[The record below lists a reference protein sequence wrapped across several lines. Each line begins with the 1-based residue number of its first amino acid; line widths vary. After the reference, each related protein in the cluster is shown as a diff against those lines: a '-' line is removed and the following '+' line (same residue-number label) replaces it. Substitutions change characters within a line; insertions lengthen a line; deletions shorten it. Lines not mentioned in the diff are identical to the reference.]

1 MVSVRFR
8 ALALSPKPRFGSTQE
23 VGFELPSPAM
33 SVLAGEELEL
43 RAVSVSPEMMVLLR
57 HHLEASE
64 GLGFLVARRGGDAI
78 LAAHRSQREA
88 LDRFIDDLKD
98 EFSIRTNVRPA
109 HVETLTSLETNADEG
124 E

>member
-1 MVSVRFR
+1 
-8 ALALSPKPRFGSTQE
+8 
-23 VGFELPSPAM
+23 M

-64 GLGFLVARRGGDAI
+64 GLGYLVARRGGDAF
-78 LAAHRSQREA
+78 LVTHRSQSDE
-88 LDRFIDDLKD
+88 LDRFIEDLKD
-98 EFSIRTNVRPA
+98 EFGIRTNVRPA
-109 HVETLTSLETNADEG
+109 HLETLSSLETNTDEG